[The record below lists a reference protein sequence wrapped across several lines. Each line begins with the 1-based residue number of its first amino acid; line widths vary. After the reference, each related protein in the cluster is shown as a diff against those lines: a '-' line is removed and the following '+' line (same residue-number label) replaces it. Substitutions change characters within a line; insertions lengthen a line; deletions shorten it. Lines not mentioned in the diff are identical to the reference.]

1 MATDRHPGIPWSYAV
16 LCSGR
21 TALAVRMRD
30 ERRPRMEGLEVTVLL
45 GLTILTGALLA
56 PRLRLALPLVL
67 VIIGLALG
75 FVPALREIQ
84 LPPETVLLLFLP
96 VMLFWESLTTS
107 LRAIRRDFRYILPMS
122 TLLVVASAF
131 AVAGIGLLFG
141 LPWETALILGAAVA
155 PPDATAVAALGRLLP
170 RRMFMKLKAES
181 LTNDGTALVL
191 YAIGISLAVG
201 GHVTPLSVTWS
212 VVVSYLGGIAAG
224 VAVAALAFLLLRAVS
239 STIVINTT
247 LLLVPFV
254 AFLLAELITASG
266 VLAVVVA
273 GVIIA
278 YVSPTVTTAQSRRQ
292 AESAWPFGVFLLNG
306 ALFVLIGLEV
316 QYVVHQISAGA
327 IGRLVLVTLAVWVAL
342 LVVRYLFQLLSV
354 PFYQRTGPRPP
365 QGVRARSR
373 VLSTFAGMR
382 GAVSLAIA
390 LSVPAGTVAGGA
402 VDGRDEIVFVTAGV
416 ILLSLLVQGTLL
428 PAIVRWARIPADQGE
443 VEEYELAER
452 TISGAALSALDDLA
466 VQHEISDDV
475 RDRIR
480 FEGYQMLEYT
490 NARTLA
496 REQALVD
503 AEVKALDEML
513 GQPDPL
519 AAGTE
524 PEADASGSEGISSGG
539 IGSDG
544 IGGEPIETDGQGAAG
559 GSAPRRTLIEG
570 ATLQMIATSEDV
582 DLLQRSPLVRHEEFT
597 RLKLA
602 LLDRKRE
609 VLLGLRRSGTV
620 DDLVVRR
627 ISARLDLEQLRLQGL
642 EDLD

>member
-1 MATDRHPGIPWSYAV
+1 
-16 LCSGR
+16 
-21 TALAVRMRD
+21 
-30 ERRPRMEGLEVTVLL
+30 MEGLEVTVLL
-45 GLTILTGALLA
+45 GLTILSGALLA

-67 VIIGLALG
+67 VILGLALG
-75 FVPALREIQ
+75 FIPALREIQ

-201 GHVTPLSVTWS
+201 GHIDPLSVTWS
-212 VVVSYLGGIAAG
+212 VVVSYAGGIAAG
-224 VAVAALAFLLLRAVS
+224 MAVAALGYFLLRAIA

-247 LLLVPFV
+247 LLLIPFV
-254 AFLLAELITASG
+254 AFLMAELIGASG

-327 IGRLVLVTLAVWVAL
+327 IGRLVLVTLVVWVAL

-365 QGVRARSR
+365 RGVRARSR

-390 LSVPAGTVAGGA
+390 LSVPAGAVAGGEL
-402 VDGRDEIVFVTAGV
+402 DGRDEIVFVTAGV

-466 VQHEISDDV
+466 VRHEVSDEV

-524 PEADASGSEGISSGG
+524 PEAEAGGSEVTSSDG

-544 IGGEPIETDGQGAAG
+544 IGGEPVDAGDPGATS

-582 DLLQRSPLVRHEEFT
+582 DLMQRSPLVRHEEFT

-642 EDLD
+642 EDFD

>member
-1 MATDRHPGIPWSYAV
+1 
-16 LCSGR
+16 
-21 TALAVRMRD
+21 
-30 ERRPRMEGLEVTVLL
+30 
-45 GLTILTGALLA
+45 
-56 PRLRLALPLVL
+56 
-67 VIIGLALG
+67 
-75 FVPALREIQ
+75 
-84 LPPETVLLLFLP
+84 
-96 VMLFWESLTTS
+96 
-107 LRAIRRDFRYILPMS
+107 
-122 TLLVVASAF
+122 
-131 AVAGIGLLFG
+131 
-141 LPWETALILGAAVA
+141 
-155 PPDATAVAALGRLLP
+155 
-170 RRMFMKLKAES
+170 MFMKLKAES

-191 YAIGISLAVG
+191 YAIGLSLAVG
-201 GHVTPLSVTWS
+201 GHITPLSVTWT
-212 VVVSYLGGIAAG
+212 VVVSYAGGIAAG
-224 VAVAALAFLLLRAVS
+224 VAVAALGYLLLRAIG

-247 LLLVPFV
+247 LLLIPFV
-254 AFLLAELITASG
+254 AFLLAELIGASG

-278 YVSPTVTTAQSRRQ
+278 YVSPTVTTAPSRRQ

-327 IGRLVLVTLAVWVAL
+327 IGRLVLVTVAVWVAL

-354 PFYQRTGPRPP
+354 PFYGRSGPRPP
-365 QGVRARSR
+365 RGVRARSR

-390 LSVPAGTVAGGA
+390 LSVPAGAVAGGA
-402 VDGRDEIVFVTAGV
+402 LDGRDEIVFVTAGV
-416 ILLSLLVQGTLL
+416 ILLSLLVQGMLL

-452 TISGAALSALDDLA
+452 TISGAALAALDDLA
-466 VQHEISDDV
+466 VQHEISDEV

-503 AEVKALDEML
+503 AEVRALDEML

-519 AAGTE
+519 AAGTDARE
-524 PEADASGSEGISSGG
+524 DGADPLAAGTASDVADEDPI
-539 IGSDG
+539 SDG
-544 IGGEPIETDGQGAAG
+544 AG
-559 GSAPRRTLIEG
+559 GSGRRRTVIEG

-582 DLLQRSPLVRHEEFT
+582 DVLQRSPLVRHDELT

-620 DDLVVRR
+620 DDVIVRR

-642 EDLD
+642 EDFD

>member
-1 MATDRHPGIPWSYAV
+1 
-16 LCSGR
+16 
-21 TALAVRMRD
+21 
-30 ERRPRMEGLEVTVLL
+30 MEGLEVTVLL

-56 PRLRLALPLVL
+56 PRVRLALPLVL

-122 TLLVVASAF
+122 TLLVVVSAF

-191 YAIGISLAVG
+191 YAIGISLAIG
-201 GHVTPLSVTWS
+201 GHINPLSVTS
-212 VVVSYLGGIAAG
+212 MVIVSYLGGIAAG

-365 QGVRARSR
+365 RGVRARSR

-390 LSVPAGTVAGGA
+390 LSVPAGAVAGGA
-402 VDGRDEIVFVTAGV
+402 LDGRDEIVFVTAGV

-466 VQHEISDDV
+466 VRFEVSDDV
-475 RDRIR
+475 RDRVR

-519 AAGTE
+519 AAGTQ
-524 PEADASGSEGISSGG
+524 PEEDVSGSEGISSAG

-544 IGGEPIETDGQGAAG
+544 IGGEPIDVGGQDAAA

-597 RLKLA
+597 RLKLG

-642 EDLD
+642 EEFD

>member
-1 MATDRHPGIPWSYAV
+1 
-16 LCSGR
+16 
-21 TALAVRMRD
+21 
-30 ERRPRMEGLEVTVLL
+30 MEGLEVTVLL

-67 VIIGLALG
+67 VVLGLALG

-107 LRAIRRDFRYILPMS
+107 LRSIRRDFRYILPMS

-131 AVAGIGLLFG
+131 AVAGIGILFG

-155 PPDATAVAALGRLLP
+155 PPDATAVAALGRMLP

-191 YAIGISLAVG
+191 YAIGLSLAVG
-201 GHVTPLSVTWS
+201 GHITPLSVTWT
-212 VVVSYLGGIAAG
+212 VVVSYAGGIAAG
-224 VAVAALAFLLLRAVS
+224 VAVAALGYLLLRAIG

-247 LLLVPFV
+247 LLLIPFV
-254 AFLLAELITASG
+254 AFLLAELIGASG

-278 YVSPTVTTAQSRRQ
+278 YVSPTVTTAPSRRQ

-327 IGRLVLVTLAVWVAL
+327 IGRLVLVTVAVWVAL
-342 LVVRYLFQLLSV
+342 LAVRYLFQLLSV
-354 PFYQRTGPRPP
+354 PFYGRSGPRPP
-365 QGVRARSR
+365 RGVRARSR

-390 LSVPAGTVAGGA
+390 LSVPAGAVAGGA
-402 VDGRDEIVFVTAGV
+402 LDGRDEIVFVTAGV
-416 ILLSLLVQGTLL
+416 ILLSLLVQGMLL

-452 TISGAALSALDDLA
+452 TISGAALAALDDLA
-466 VQHEISDDV
+466 VQHEISDEV

-503 AEVKALDEML
+503 AEVRALDEML

-519 AAGTE
+519 AAGTDARE
-524 PEADASGSEGISSGG
+524 DGADPLAAGTASGVADEDPI
-539 IGSDG
+539 SDG
-544 IGGEPIETDGQGAAG
+544 AG
-559 GSAPRRTLIEG
+559 GSGRRRTVIEG

-582 DLLQRSPLVRHEEFT
+582 DVLQRSPLVRHDELT

-620 DDLVVRR
+620 DDVIVRR

-642 EDLD
+642 EDFD